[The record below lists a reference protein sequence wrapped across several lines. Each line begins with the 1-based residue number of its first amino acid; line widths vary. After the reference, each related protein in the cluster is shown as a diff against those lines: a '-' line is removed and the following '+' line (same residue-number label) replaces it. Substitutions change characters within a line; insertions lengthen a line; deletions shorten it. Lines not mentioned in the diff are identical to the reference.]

1 MLSLVK
7 SVGGFV
13 ESNVRV
19 RSFALVGILLVAA
32 ACADSS
38 GPAPIDKTPLLRLGV
53 ASHTG
58 GKPTRFANSKK
69 YRDKGLKAARASAG
83 SASLEARA
91 LLGKDGLTTLD
102 ISTGA
107 IDAPSG
113 LLKKIELKLY
123 APNGT
128 LQSTTK
134 YDKLSSPTYQLT
146 LPGRVRGSAL
156 QVKADI
162 VGIDSR
168 SASVTVKETVK
179 LRPDVSVDRIT
190 APAQSQLT
198 LPVQISA
205 LISENN
211 GDVGA
216 RADCVLA
223 VDGVEADRARGIWV
237 DAGRSVSC
245 LFMHVFP
252 TTGTKQLT
260 VSAIS
265 VIPGD
270 WNALNNIATQTIRI
284 VLPSNEFTWEG
295 GYYASRNYIGT
306 QLSEGYATQPV
317 TGEREDWRLYQDTRR
332 NNSWGAH
339 ASGQVGLMTGPLAVS
354 FRDEID
360 GNPLTLAAFDPID
373 IATQFEGTQED
384 PALGS
389 VHFQTGCIDEYVL
402 ITTVFEGRE
411 IVASPIWVTLCKWEL
426 SGASGPLPDHS
437 FTTFFYNAGAGDV
450 SYYAEQYRKY
460 EDGTPDGLGDFTFS
474 FNGDVQYSFG
484 NIVFG
489 NDYSFVFKISGS
501 DQSKTASGTIHT
513 TTFDAV
519 VSQPYRCDDS
529 LEGVWVVHTCSA
541 ADFRQTVT
549 SGTGSGTP
557 DE

>member
-1 MLSLVK
+1 M
-7 SVGGFV
+7 

-19 RSFALVGILLVAA
+19 RSFALVGILWVAA

-53 ASHTG
+53 AIHTG

-69 YRDKGLKAARASAG
+69 YRDAGLKPARARAG
-83 SASLEARA
+83 SVSLEARA
-91 LLGKDGLTTLD
+91 LLGRDGLTTLD
-102 ISTGA
+102 ISTGT

-113 LLKKIELKLY
+113 SLKKIELKLY

-146 LPGRVRGSAL
+146 LPGRVRGSGL

-162 VGIDSR
+162 IGIDSR
-168 SASVTVKETVK
+168 SATVTVKETVK
-179 LRPDVSVDRIT
+179 LRPDISVDRIT
-190 APAQSQLT
+190 APALSQLA

-270 WNALNNIATQTIRI
+270 WNASNNIATQTIRI

-306 QLSEGYATQPV
+306 QLSEGYATQPA
-317 TGEREDWRLYQDTRR
+317 TGAREDWRNYQDTRR
-332 NNSWGAH
+332 NNGGGAH

-360 GNPLTLAAFDPID
+360 GNPVTQAAFDPIE
-373 IATQFEGTQED
+373 IPTQFEGNQED

-402 ITTVFEGRE
+402 ITMVFEGRE
-411 IVASPIWVTLCKWEL
+411 ITASPIWVQLCKWAL
-426 SGASGPLPDHS
+426 SGAAGPLPDHS
-437 FTTFFYNAGAGDV
+437 FTSFFYNSSAGDV

-460 EDGTPDGLGDFTFS
+460 DDGTPEGLGDFTFS
-474 FNGDVQYSFG
+474 FNGDVQFAYG
-484 NIVFG
+484 NVVFG
-489 NDYSFVFKISGS
+489 TDYSFMFKIAGS

-513 TTFDAV
+513 TTYDDV
-519 VSQPYRCDDS
+519 VSQPYRCDDFVDA
-529 LEGVWVVHTCSA
+529 GWIVHSCSTA
-541 ADFRQTVT
+541 EYRQTIT
-549 SGTGSGTP
+549 SGIGSGTP
-557 DE
+557 VQ